1 MEQTT
6 LINACNQPT
15 PLDILFR
22 KQPVWSTQENTYFI
36 PKSLTIIYLMINKKL
51 MSKIGFHKH
60 CFLKSQIQQGLQ
72 KMPSL
77 KGLLP
82 RTCTS
87 FFLCFF
93 VHKNINDNKGSREYW
108 LTLTFFSIIVIFGLW
123 TTIEMRCLSVCT
135 ATSFKHLDIHS
146 SFKQIDKDKKAT
158 YNESWFTAFYQ
169 LHQTPCSK
177 RRS

>member
-60 CFLKSQIQQGLQ
+60 CFLKSQIQQGGYR
-72 KMPSL
+72 KCPHS
-77 KGLLP
+77 KAFFRGLVQV
-82 RTCTS
+82 
-87 FFLCFF
+87 FFF
-93 VHKNINDNKGSREYW
+93 VFFCTQEHKWQQRVQRVLVNVNLFFYNSYFWSLNYYW
-108 LTLTFFSIIVIFGLW
+108 DEMFIGLH
-123 TTIEMRCLSVCT
+123 CNFL
-135 ATSFKHLDIHS
+135 
-146 SFKQIDKDKKAT
+146 
-158 YNESWFTAFYQ
+158 
-169 LHQTPCSK
+169 
-177 RRS
+177 